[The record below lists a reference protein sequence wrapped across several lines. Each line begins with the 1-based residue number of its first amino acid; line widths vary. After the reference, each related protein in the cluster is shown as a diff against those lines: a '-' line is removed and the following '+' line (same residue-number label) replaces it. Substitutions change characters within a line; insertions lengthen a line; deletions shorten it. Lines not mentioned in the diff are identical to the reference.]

1 MLNSYNINPP
11 HKRRGLVKPDCEL
24 KVQPPDPCFLYEK
37 KRRASLTDVDC
48 VPTVEIF
55 TCPTPEV
62 IKKKRYKPEIK
73 IPVVVPP
80 EIIFV
85 PSIPPPEEELF
96 PNDPLTFTCEDLV
109 EYWSDK
115 TEDPNYKDYTDS
127 SGSSVTI
134 EEGAFWAATKEEA
147 NEQALFYVLQNL
159 NCCWLSEEQT
169 FACAYPGEL
178 YNSTFTLTL
187 DETSYSIPAFS
198 TVATYG
204 WLSVGD
210 AVTRDIIDVVYDLDT
225 STYGVDLE
233 GIITDFSVGEEIDIV
248 ASSGNNGRYTI
259 KSIKTVTPT
268 GPEDIRTRII
278 FNESLTI
285 SDVDGVVVVTPPV
298 RVPVKATT
306 PTSIVVDGNYTSVYP
321 AGSFV
326 MLYRSWDSIS
336 GTVTSSSYN
345 GSVTNINFNVGP
357 IYDTIGQISSIDD
370 DVYFGPVPGFLG
382 PDATNPTIAEAGAAR
397 SCESQ
402 EAANELAATS
412 IEDTSSCLYQN
423 RRMRRYCP
431 PFFEEEYVEVPQAFF
446 TISEDPEL
454 TPKQNQELVDS
465 MALKE
470 LMNLSCFKT
479 AIPCPTGYDFRS
491 NVEVRPG
498 KSFGGVDLGEGSL
511 TLVPD
516 PDNCGAKLIGE
527 IDFPDIGCPTGIT
540 ISKKL
545 SGTSKSS
552 LEVVHAPET
561 CEYEIQL
568 DLKIP
573 CENGMSFKIT
583 SDGFGSVE
591 DKTDYPESGETCNF
605 EYELKIPIPR
615 VKISTGG
622 ECCRWVSLESAR
634 SCVETVPE
642 GFPLGAPVFNII
654 AEYRCYK
661 YLIAHKAGAGD
672 NGDMEASMHAL
683 VSSYDSDNHAQVCK
697 YVIRMYGAV
706 QTSVYFVSQNTDTKD
721 IIQHYNTK
729 YVVVPY
735 TDDHCGGGNIL
746 AESDL
751 KDLDKGEVCCP
762 EPETPWPPNPF

>member
-1 MLNSYNINPP
+1 MLNSYNIDPS
-11 HKRRGLVKPDCEL
+11 HKRRGLVKPNCEL

-37 KRRASLTDVDC
+37 KRRASHTDVDC

-55 TCPTPEV
+55 TCPTPDVVKKAFSKPTKQVPV
-62 IKKKRYKPEIK
+62 I
-73 IPVVVPP
+73 IPSEPV
-80 EIIFV
+80 FV

-115 TEDPNYKDYTDS
+115 TEDPNYKDYTGS

-187 DETSYSIPAFS
+187 DEASYSIPAFS

-204 WLSVGD
+204 WLSVVD
-210 AVTRDIIDVVYDLDT
+210 AVTQDIIDVVYDLDT

-233 GIITDFSVGEEIDIV
+233 GIITDFSVEGEIDIV

-259 KSIKTVTPT
+259 KSIETVTPT

-285 SDVDGVVVVTPPV
+285 SDVDGAVVVTPPV
-298 RVPVKATT
+298 RVPVEATT
-306 PTSIVVDGNYTSVYP
+306 PTSIVVDGDYTAVYP

-336 GTVTSSSYN
+336 GTVVSSSYN

-357 IYDTIGQISSIDD
+357 IYDAIGQISSIDD

-423 RRMRRYCP
+423 RRMRKYCP

-479 AIPCPTGYDFRS
+479 AIPCPTGYEFRS
-491 NVEVRPG
+491 NVTITPG
-498 KSFGGVDLGEGSL
+498 NDGTLGGGSL

-516 PDNCGAKLIGE
+516 PDRCGAELIGE
-527 IDFPDIGCPTGIT
+527 IEFPDIACPTGLRVEIDKNSQ
-540 ISKKL
+540 ISGSDEPPIYASIDNCVL
-545 SGTSKSS
+545 TLGFNAEIACPAGISMSFTNDATSWSAAN
-552 LEVVHAPET
+552 LTRAIDDGD
-561 CEYEIQL
+561 CEYNYK
-568 DLKIP
+568 LKIP
-573 CENGMSFKIT
+573 QPKI
-583 SDGFGSVE
+583 
-591 DKTDYPESGETCNF
+591 
-605 EYELKIPIPR
+605 R
-615 VKISTGG
+615 VGGGG
-622 ECCRWVSLESAR
+622 ECCVWVLVGPHG
-634 SCVETVPE
+634 CGTYT
-642 GFPLGAPVFNII
+642 APAEDKII
-654 AEYRCYK
+654 AEYNCYRYYVGNESSAESNGSMTVILTPAK
-661 YLIAHKAGAGD
+661 VPPGMSVCQHRTLMRVRQTTLAITDGVNIVGVSPGARLVPALD
-672 NGDMEASMHAL
+672 ANNG
-683 VSSYDSDNHAQVCK
+683 C
-697 YVIRMYGAV
+697 
-706 QTSVYFVSQNTDTKD
+706 T
-721 IIQHYNTK
+721 
-729 YVVVPY
+729 
-735 TDDHCGGGNIL
+735 GNIQ
-746 AESDL
+746 SDWSGPYASN
-751 KDLDKGEVCCP
+751 DCCP
-762 EPETPWPPNPF
+762 DGVDISSFF